1 MTSTSSKNLVA
12 KGKEGHNG
20 LVTVKFKQKGKKEKT
35 QDSTGSY
42 LSEIG
47 KKRLL
52 RPEEEV
58 KYAQLLKGF
67 QEVEKA
73 RSSLEEKL
81 KREPKEIEL
90 CEALQISLEEL
101 RRKEEEGY
109 LGRKVLIERNLR
121 IVVSIAKKYRNQ
133 GLSFQDL
140 IQEST
145 MGLIRGVER
154 FDVQRG
160 YRLTTYVY
168 WWIRQGITRAI
179 AEQGREIRLPVH
191 ISELNAKK
199 NKAQKALSQKLG
211 RSPSKKELADEMG
224 ITIEKLNQLLQNIKP
239 PLSLDTKVGALKDC
253 ELWQIIVDEA
263 RNLPEEEVIKSE
275 SKDQLRELMV
285 MGELTK
291 QEQDVIN
298 LRYGLEN
305 EKYGLDDGKCYSS
318 VQVGSMLNLSR
329 QRINQIEKD
338 AKGKLMKAANRKIS
352 RAREVLRSRTEK
364 NR

>member
-1 MTSTSSKNLVA
+1 M
-12 KGKEGHNG
+12 
-20 LVTVKFKQKGKKEKT
+20 
-35 QDSTGSY
+35 
-42 LSEIG
+42 
-47 KKRLL
+47 
-52 RPEEEV
+52 
-58 KYAQLLKGF
+58 
-67 QEVEKA
+67 
-73 RSSLEEKL
+73 
-81 KREPKEIEL
+81 
-90 CEALQISLEEL
+90 
-101 RRKEEEGY
+101 
-109 LGRKVLIERNLR
+109 
-121 IVVSIAKKYRNQ
+121 VSIAKKYRNQ

-140 IQEST
+140 IQEGT